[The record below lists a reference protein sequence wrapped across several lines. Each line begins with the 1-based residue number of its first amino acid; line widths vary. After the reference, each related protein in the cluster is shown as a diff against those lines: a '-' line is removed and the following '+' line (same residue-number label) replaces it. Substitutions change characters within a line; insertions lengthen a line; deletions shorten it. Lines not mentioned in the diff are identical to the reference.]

1 MNSLI
6 SLENVK
12 ATILFNFEGGM
23 QMEISFLLAGK
34 PFKVGFKL
42 SKAWKMHRTGI
53 LKLWT
58 CCASGNVL
66 KNTLLEKMR
75 LEKHFRKILVQ
86 KIHIQKIRFGKIL
99 FSLPL
104 PN

>member
-1 MNSLI
+1 
-6 SLENVK
+6 
-12 ATILFNFEGGM
+12 
-23 QMEISFLLAGK
+23 MEISFLLAGK

-66 KNTLLEKMR
+66 KNTLVEKIRM
-75 LEKHFRKILVQ
+75 EKHF
-86 KIHIQKIRFGKIL
+86 
-99 FSLPL
+99 
-104 PN
+104 

>member
-1 MNSLI
+1 
-6 SLENVK
+6 
-12 ATILFNFEGGM
+12 
-23 QMEISFLLAGK
+23 MEISFLLAGK

-66 KNTLLEKMR
+66 KNTRLEKMR
-75 LEKHFRKILVQ
+75 LEKHLKKYSFRKYTFRKYAL
-86 KIHIQKIRFGKIL
+86 GKYSFHCPCQIKNL
-99 FSLPL
+99 
-104 PN
+104 